1 MIYIK
6 KFINI
11 LLTSFI
17 IICIGILCYSGYQ
30 IFSWHQSNKKI
41 DEQVDN
47 IDKITEVKEVEDS
60 EKVEIVNP
68 PKETKKT
75 SYYWGFIKVKLIDVN
90 LDELKKINDETI
102 GWIQVGG
109 TTVNYPIVQ
118 HSNNKFYLTHQFDK
132 KYNDA
137 GWIFMD
143 YRNNSKDFDQNTII
157 YGHGRLNKTMFGSLK
172 NVVKK
177 SWYSNKDNY
186 IVKISTE
193 SENTLWQVFSTYRIK
208 TTNDYL
214 QTNFSSDE
222 EYLEF
227 LNMLKD
233 RSVFDYKVDLNSN
246 DKIISLSTCH
256 NESEKI
262 VLHAKLIKREN
273 KK

>member
-1 MIYIK
+1 
-6 KFINI
+6 
-11 LLTSFI
+11 
-17 IICIGILCYSGYQ
+17 
-30 IFSWHQSNKKI
+30 
-41 DEQVDN
+41 
-47 IDKITEVKEVEDS
+47 
-60 EKVEIVNP
+60 
-68 PKETKKT
+68 
-75 SYYWGFIKVKLIDVN
+75 
-90 LDELKKINDETI
+90 
-102 GWIQVGG
+102 
-109 TTVNYPIVQ
+109 
-118 HSNNKFYLTHQFDK
+118 
-132 KYNDA
+132 
-137 GWIFMD
+137 MD